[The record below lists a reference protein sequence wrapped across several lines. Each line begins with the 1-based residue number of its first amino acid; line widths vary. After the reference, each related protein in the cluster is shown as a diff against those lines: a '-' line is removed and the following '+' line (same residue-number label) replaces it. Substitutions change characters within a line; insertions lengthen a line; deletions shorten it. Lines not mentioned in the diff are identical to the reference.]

1 MKPCLTKYLKSMKN
15 SHKKFNA
22 LQAFFAKNIEKGEK
36 LYER

>member
-1 MKPCLTKYLKSMKN
+1 MYDN